1 VKRRKGSFSSE
12 ERPSSE
18 AKPKEL
24 SAKELARLKIKTSRT
39 SLPMF
44 QKREEVL
51 KAIRDNQVLIIVAET
66 GSGKTTQIPQYLH
79 EIGYTKF
86 GKIGIT

>member
-1 VKRRKGSFSSE
+1 
-12 ERPSSE
+12 
-18 AKPKEL
+18 
-24 SAKELARLKIKTSRT
+24 
-39 SLPMF
+39 MF

>member
-1 VKRRKGSFSSE
+1 MSE
-12 ERPSSE
+12 TEIE
-18 AKPKEL
+18 EIVEKQL
-24 SAKELARLKIKTSRT
+24 SPEEKARLSMQQCRQ
-39 SLPMF
+39 SLPMYPY
-44 QKREEVL
+44 RDELL
-51 KAIRDNQVLIIVAET
+51 KAIRDHQVLIVVGET